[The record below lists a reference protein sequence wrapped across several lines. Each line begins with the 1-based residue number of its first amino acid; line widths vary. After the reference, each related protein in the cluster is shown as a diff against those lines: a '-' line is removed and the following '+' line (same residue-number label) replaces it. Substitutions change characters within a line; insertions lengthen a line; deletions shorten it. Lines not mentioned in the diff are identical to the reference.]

1 MYRSFFASLLVF
13 IFSLMF
19 CSCAVAESVL
29 GLSPIFSDGMV
40 VQRHQPIR
48 VQGYASAGA
57 KVKVE
62 FVASQQTAT
71 CDKDGAWEVRF
82 PAQKAGGPYT
92 LKVESGGEEVILRDV
107 YVGEVWLCSGQS
119 NMQLP
124 VRETAT
130 AKEDIAKAS
139 QQKRVHLYNMRAS
152 RIPFAEAWEEA
163 YVDSLR
169 RNEYYRPTH
178 WTVCDANTV
187 SSFSAIGYNFA
198 CILAEELDCHI
209 GVICNAVDGSLCE
222 SWIDRETLS
231 TGCPA
236 LNKDWWTEPLIQ
248 QWARNRAKT
257 NLKNHPEA
265 LPHHPYAPSYLFDCG
280 IAPLDGVT
288 LAGVLWYQGE
298 GNAHNATLH
307 EQLFPLLQK
316 SWRTHFD
323 APELPF
329 YFVQLSGISTLPTWG
344 HFRDSQRRLAAL
356 PQTYMAVSYDLGEA
370 KNIHPKRKREIAER
384 LAASA
389 LVHEYGK
396 GGIPCGPI
404 YLGVTREAKKL
415 TLHFQYGKGMC
426 TSDGKAPI
434 GFEVAGANGT
444 FVPAKARIVGE
455 TIEVW
460 SDAVDQPCQV
470 RYAWDSFP
478 QTNLVG
484 SNGFPI
490 STFSDRVF

>member
-1 MYRSFFASLLVF
+1 MYRGFISCLTLLVF
-13 IFSLMF
+13 PLLFL
-19 CSCAVAESVL
+19 SCAMAEST
-29 GLSPIFSDGMV
+29 LSLAPIFSDGMV
-40 VQRHQPIR
+40 VQRQQPIR
-48 VQGYASAGA
+48 VRGLASAGE

-62 FVASQQTAT
+62 FMSSQQTAI
-71 CDKDGAWEVRF
+71 CDKEGRWEVCF
-82 PAQKAGGPYT
+82 PAQKAGGPYV
-92 LKVESGGEEVILRDV
+92 LKAESEGEEVVVRDI
-107 YVGEVWLCSGQS
+107 YIGEVWLCSGQS

-124 VRETAT
+124 VRETAN
-130 AKEDIAKAS
+130 ASEDIANAS
-139 QQKRVHLYNMRAS
+139 QQKRVHLYQMRPS
-152 RIPFAEAWEEA
+152 RIPFAEAWEKT

-169 RNEYYRPTH
+169 RNEYYRPAQ
-178 WTVCDANTV
+178 WTKCDAKTV
-187 SSFSAIGYNFA
+187 AEFSAIGYHFG
-198 CILAEELDCHI
+198 CLLSEKLDCHV

-222 SWIDRETLS
+222 SWIDSQTLAS
-231 TGCPA
+231 GCPD
-236 LNKDWWTEPLIQ
+236 LNKEWWTEPLIQ

-257 NLKNHPEA
+257 NLKNYPDA

-316 SWRTHFD
+316 SWRTHFA

-344 HFRDSQRRLAAL
+344 HFRDSQRRLGVL
-356 PQTYMAVSYDLGEA
+356 PRTYMTVSHDLGEA

-384 LAASA
+384 LVAAA
-389 LVHEYGK
+389 LVHEYGQT
-396 GGIPCGPI
+396 GVPSGPV
-404 YLGVTREAKKL
+404 YLGAELKSNKVL
-415 TLHFQYGKGMC
+415 LHFQYGKGMR
-426 TSDGKAPI
+426 TSDGKAPQ
-434 GFEVAGANGT
+434 GFEVAGKNGT

-460 SDAVDQPCQV
+460 SDAVAQPQQV

-478 QTNLVG
+478 QTNVVG